1 MKKCLVWL
9 LNVRKMANIGRK
21 AFEVDLV
28 DISVMRDMLSDEMG
42 LFGDCPLRNL
52 MPPKDFLCPFR
63 SQGYITNQFTYKT
76 CF

>member
-9 LNVRKMANIGRK
+9 SSAKKMANIGRK

-42 LFGDCPLRNL
+42 LFGD
-52 MPPKDFLCPFR
+52 
-63 SQGYITNQFTYKT
+63 
-76 CF
+76 